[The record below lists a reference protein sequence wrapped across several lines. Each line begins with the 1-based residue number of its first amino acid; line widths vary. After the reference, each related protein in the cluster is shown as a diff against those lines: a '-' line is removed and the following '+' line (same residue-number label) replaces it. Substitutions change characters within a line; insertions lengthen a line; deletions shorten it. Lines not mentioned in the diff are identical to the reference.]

1 MLRTLIIDDETHC
14 RNTLKKILQMN
25 CQQVILVGEASG
37 VATGLLAAEE
47 LKPDLVLL
55 DTSLKDGSGFD
66 FLNLLH
72 SVDFKII
79 FISANDQAAFK
90 AFKFNPVDYLLK
102 PVKPLE
108 LAAAVER
115 AEIQPQV
122 LCRKSLILRP
132 DYIDP

>member
-1 MLRTLIIDDETHC
+1 
-14 RNTLKKILQMN
+14 MN
-25 CQQVILVGEASG
+25 CQQVMLVGEASG
-37 VATGLLAAEE
+37 VATGLLAAQE

-66 FLNLLH
+66 FLKLLH

-102 PVKPLE
+102 PVNPLE
-108 LAAAVER
+108 LAAAVKR
-115 AEIQPQV
+115 AEI
-122 LCRKSLILRP
+122 LSEAICRKPLILQP

>member
-1 MLRTLIIDDETHC
+1 MLLNSQRSAVGSLGFADCRLLTADLNLFKMLRTLIIDDETHC

-79 FISANDQAAFK
+79 FISANDQ
-90 AFKFNPVDYLLK
+90 
-102 PVKPLE
+102 
-108 LAAAVER
+108 
-115 AEIQPQV
+115 
-122 LCRKSLILRP
+122 
-132 DYIDP
+132 